1 MNNGETALTLPAPA
15 SMVPPRWALPDH
27 PSGAIPWILP
37 EEMSMAG
44 WRTLGILAITLALP
58 PLAAAQTP
66 TYPLSE
72 SLKNG
77 DCFHIKLGM
86 KLNGEWKV
94 QRDDAQVP
102 LQLAANAAHDFAERV
117 LAVTPAGSA
126 AKCARYYHQ
135 ARAAITAGGKSS
147 ERTLR
152 AEQRLVVAQWHKDQL
167 YTFCPD
173 GPLTRDEV
181 ETLEHFDTLHIPGLL
196 PGKAVGIG
204 ETWKLANV
212 VAQGLCGFDA
222 LIEQDL
228 AAKLTAVN
236 GDQAQIS
243 VTGTASGINVGAQA
257 KLTVAASAV
266 YDLKAKRVVSVEWK
280 QKDERDQGP
289 ASPATAVEVAWTV
302 SRTALEREP
311 NELNDYALVNA
322 KVPDGD
328 GAPPDACL
336 QLLIRDARDRFQLNF
351 ARDWHTTSQTAE
363 HVILRLMER
372 GDWVAQATITP
383 WAKAEAGKHMT
394 SDEFKQ
400 KIDDMP
406 GWEAEEVLEDAELKT
421 REGYWGWRVSAL
433 GEMDGL
439 KVLQN
444 FYVVAGPDGG
454 QVVIAV
460 TLRPA
465 LAQKLGTRDLELVDG
480 VTFSKPK

>member
-1 MNNGETALTLPAPA
+1 
-15 SMVPPRWALPDH
+15 
-27 PSGAIPWILP
+27 
-37 EEMSMAG
+37 MAG
-44 WRTLGILAITLALP
+44 WRTLGILVITLAVT
-58 PLAAAQTP
+58 PLAAAQN
-66 TYPLSE
+66 YPLTE
-72 SLKNG
+72 SLKRG
-77 DCFHIKLGM
+77 DCFHIKLNM
-86 KLNGEWKV
+86 KLAGEWKV
-94 QRDDAQVP
+94 QRDDALVP
-102 LQLAANAAHDFAERV
+102 LALSASAAHEFPERV
-117 LAVTPAGSA
+117 LAVSA
-126 AKCARYYHQ
+126 AGQPVKCARYYEQ
-135 ARAAITAGGKSS
+135 ARAVITAGGKSS

-152 AEQRLVVAQWHKDQL
+152 PEQRLVVAQWHKDQL

-173 GPLTRDEV
+173 GPLLRDEL
-181 ETLEHFDTLHIPGLL
+181 ETLEHFGTLHIPGLL
-196 PGKAVGIG
+196 PGQPVAAG
-204 ETWKLANV
+204 ETWKLANA

-222 LIEQDL
+222 LIEQ
-228 AAKLTAVN
+228 ALTARLDAVT
-236 GDQAQIS
+236 GDQAKITVS
-243 VTGTASGINVGAQA
+243 GTASGINVGAQA
-257 KLTVAASAV
+257 KLTVSASAV
-266 YDLKAKRVVSVEWK
+266 YDLKAKRLTHLEWK

-289 ASPATAVEVAWTV
+289 ASPATVVEVVWTV
-302 SRTALEREP
+302 RRTPLEREP

-328 GAPPDACL
+328 GAPPAAGL
-336 QLLIRDARDRFQLNF
+336 RLLLRDARDRFQLTF
-351 ARDWHTTSQTAE
+351 DRDWHTTSQTPE

-383 WAKAEAGKHMT
+383 WTRAEAGQHMS

-406 GWEAEEVLEDAELKT
+406 GWETEEVLEDAELKT

-444 FYVVAGPDGG
+444 FYVVAGPEGD

-480 VTFSKPK
+480 LSFRKPK